1 MNYSEF
7 VSKYLG
13 KSTDYDGA
21 YGVQCVDLI
30 KAYLHDV
37 FGVTAGSWGNARF
50 YWINFALHAPLK
62 ANFDKIKNT
71 AQLVPKRGDIVVWNN
86 SVGNGCGHIAIATGE
101 GDTRSFYSYEQN
113 WNSKPMKKVKH
124 TYAGVYGVLRP
135 KDQSKVAQ
143 SSGNASSAS
152 NGSYPTPITW
162 RNGSTPETVYAVNDC
177 TDKIGTVYAKSTAQC
192 YSKAGSCYLIVYSIN
207 GGKAHKAG
215 FVAHAGGLNGAPPQS
230 RAWKNGNTA
239 ETVYADTAK
248 GTRIGSIDKY
258 ESCYCL
264 GKIDGMYLVLYKVNG
279 TNKQKCGFVGYHG

>member
-7 VSKYLG
+7 IDKYLG

-37 FGVTAGSWGNARF
+37 FGVSAGSWGNARF
-50 YWINFALHAPLK
+50 YWINFNLRAPLK

-101 GDTRSFYSYEQN
+101 GDTHSFYSYDQN
-113 WNSKPMKKVKH
+113 WNGKPMKKVKH
-124 TYAGVYGVLRP
+124 SYSGVYGVLRP

-143 SSGNASSAS
+143 SSGNTSSVS

-162 RNGSTPETVYAVNDC
+162 RNGSTPETVYSVNDY
-177 TDKIGTVYAKSTAQC
+177 TNKIGTVYAKSTAQC
-192 YSKAGSCYLIVYSIN
+192 YSKAGNCYLIVYSIN
-207 GGKAHKAG
+207 NGKAHKAG
-215 FVAHAGGLNGAPPQS
+215 FVAYAGGVNYAPPQS
-230 RAWKNGNTA
+230 RAWKNGSTS
-239 ETVYADTAK
+239 ETVYADTRQNTK
-248 GTRIGSIDKY
+248 IGTIDKY

-264 GKIDGMYLVLYKVNG
+264 GRIDGMYLVLYKVNG
-279 TNKQKCGFVGYHG
+279 TNKQKCGFVDYHG